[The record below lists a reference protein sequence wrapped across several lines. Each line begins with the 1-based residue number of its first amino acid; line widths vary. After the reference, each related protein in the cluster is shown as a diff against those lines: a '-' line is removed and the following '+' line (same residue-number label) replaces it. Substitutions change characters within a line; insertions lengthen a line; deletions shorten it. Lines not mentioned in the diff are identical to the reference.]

1 MIFRYL
7 WLIILGLIYIIWT
20 VKSFS
25 DGIKCFKRNIRS
37 WKYGLFD
44 WDEDLGAKFVTW
56 LVFNGAF
63 LFIASLWY
71 FMVG

>member
-20 VKSFS
+20 VKSFL
-25 DGIKCFKRNIRS
+25 DGIKCFKRNIHS

-44 WDEDLGAKFVTW
+44 YDEDLGAKFFTW
-56 LVFNGAF
+56 LVINGTVLF
-63 LFIASLWY
+63 LASLFC